1 MRLTVAA
8 DTIKRELKQR
18 KKQQQLKE
26 FIYAPYD
33 TTWVYRLHLKET
45 GDPMFSLENRAGLD
59 YMSRAWKL
67 SNIGL
72 EILDEFI
79 FKVPESYS
87 PRLEGVPLSN
97 VLDIVSRA

>member
-1 MRLTVAA
+1 
-8 DTIKRELKQR
+8 
-18 KKQQQLKE
+18 
-26 FIYAPYD
+26 
-33 TTWVYRLHLKET
+33 
-45 GDPMFSLENRAGLD
+45 MFSLENRAGLD